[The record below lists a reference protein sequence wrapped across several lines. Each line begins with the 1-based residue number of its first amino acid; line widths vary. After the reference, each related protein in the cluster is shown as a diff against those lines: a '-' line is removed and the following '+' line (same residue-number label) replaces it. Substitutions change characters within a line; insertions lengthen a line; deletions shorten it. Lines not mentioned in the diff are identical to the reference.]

1 MSTGVEGRVG
11 KERKGG
17 RARGGEGT
25 GMVSEL
31 EGEEN
36 RKSEVVCR
44 KCKWE
49 WVVKRMYGK
58 ETEGRE

>member
-1 MSTGVEGRVG
+1 MG

-25 GMVSEL
+25 GTVSER